1 MEWSRYNLGRV
12 LWTSWA
18 KKMDFWDLTF
28 FFQTPIPSL
37 PGENR
42 FATKW
47 LGISYMLKNESSFG
61 CYNKVPYYWWDVGG
75 QEVLNFSLARIG
87 HHKIMVHDFVLAN
100 IFGNNASA
108 SFILWT
114 SQGLS
119 PSLCR
124 RVIFCANGWL
134 NSPMWIGTGTLDQH
148 PSLNSLLLPKAW
160 HSLGRPGGPE
170 TSALR
175 VLRGTP
181 PHILQNWRFLGC

>member
-1 MEWSRYNLGRV
+1 
-12 LWTSWA
+12 
-18 KKMDFWDLTF
+18 MDFWDLTQF
-28 FFQTPIPSL
+28 TNSHTITARGKQVCYKMVGDFLYAKKLIII
-37 PGENR
+37 R
-42 FATKW
+42 
-47 LGISYMLKNESSFG
+47 MLQQSTLLLMG
-61 CYNKVPYYWWDVGG
+61 CRR
-75 QEVLNFSLARIG
+75 ARIG

-160 HSLGRPGGPE
+160 HSLGRRGGPE
-170 TSALR
+170 TSALW